1 MDERIYFLTKDE
13 RGNEIYIRRDDLLP
27 FSFGGNKEIIAK
39 AQIDDMARKGRDI
52 MIGYGNSR
60 SNFCRVLT
68 ALCYSKNIPCKII
81 SPLDDDDTFTPSF
94 NNSLVKMTGA
104 EIITCKKSEA
114 KKTIDSVKKSC
125 RNSGLK
131 PYFVYDI
138 KNIAAPVK
146 AFSKD
151 FSKIK
156 TCFDDIFIAT
166 GTGITTSGIIAGMVK
181 KSIKEGTIRTSLIG
195 ISVARSTEREMPVIS
210 SYVKTQGR
218 AVSDFYE
225 DNREKLFVLRDDFV
239 GKGYGSIEED
249 VEKTVRE
256 IYLRFGI
263 ALDPTY
269 TGKAFYGMKK
279 YIEENGLRGKKILF
293 WHTGGLPLF
302 FDYFEQKR

>member
-1 MDERIYFLTKDE
+1 
-13 RGNEIYIRRDDLLP
+13 
-27 FSFGGNKEIIAK
+27 
-39 AQIDDMARKGRDI
+39 
-52 MIGYGNSR
+52 
-60 SNFCRVLT
+60 
-68 ALCYSKNIPCKII
+68 
-81 SPLDDDDTFTPSF
+81 
-94 NNSLVKMTGA
+94 
-104 EIITCKKSEA
+104 
-114 KKTIDSVKKSC
+114 
-125 RNSGLK
+125 
-131 PYFVYDI
+131 
-138 KNIAAPVK
+138 VK

-156 TCFDDIFIAT
+156 TCFDDIFIAA
-166 GTGITTSGIIAGMVK
+166 GTGITTSGILAGMVK
-181 KSIKEGTIRTSLIG
+181 KSIKEGMIRTSLIG
-195 ISVARSTEREMPVIS
+195 ISVARCTEREMPVIS

-293 WHTGGLPLF
+293 WHTGGSPLF